1 MACLKASDES
11 SQLSDAGKLTVTGPA
26 SSLQLN
32 QRSVNI
38 GSERKLCHPAA
49 TGIDAGISPASS
61 GAFVTFSEHYDL
73 I

>member
-1 MACLKASDES
+1 M
-11 SQLSDAGKLTVTGPA
+11 TGPA
-26 SSLQLN
+26 SALQLS

-49 TGIDAGISPASS
+49 TGIDAGSPAASS